1 MQQHLIAAAVAA
13 LACADACAQAAPAPN
28 AVTLYGSLD
37 VAITRRAD
45 HVWAIDPQ
53 GGNRIGW
60 FGVEDLGGGLAAQFR
75 IEMRF
80 DPDTGLYERSTRPP
94 WQGESTVGLRSSL
107 GTLRLGRAMTA
118 MQWYAGYFDPWALK
132 TVASINLNQMASY
145 FSDPLQA
152 AGAGSVR
159 WGNGVFYDSP
169 RMAGLIVAASVT
181 APEGAYAVHPF
192 SVALSYDRDGV
203 MLFAGHERNTVGTR
217 YAQVAGGYN
226 FGFIKP
232 ALSFARSTS
241 PAGVDG
247 DRAGPAPAGRDIK
260 AFGLTATAPLSTGQ
274 LKFGY
279 NFKKFEGQSGKDQ
292 QLAFGYKHDLSR
304 RTYLY
309 TDFNGL
315 KPEVGAKR
323 KSYDLGVVHIF

>member
-1 MQQHLIAAAVAA
+1 MHRPLFAAAAAA
-13 LACADACAQAAPAPN
+13 LACANAFAQAPTG
-28 AVTLYGSLD
+28 VTLYGSLD
-37 VAITRRAD
+37 VAVTRRAD

-53 GGNRIGW
+53 GGNRLGW
-60 FGVEDLGGGLAAQFR
+60 FGVEDLGSGWAAQFR

-94 WQGESTVGLRSSL
+94 WQGESTVGLKSPY
-107 GTLRLGRAMTA
+107 GTVRLGRAMTA

-145 FSDPLQA
+145 FSDPLQG

-159 WGNGVFYDSP
+159 WGNAVFYDSP
-169 RMAGLIVAASVT
+169 RIGGFLAAASIT
-181 APEGAYAVHPF
+181 APEGAYAVHPY
-192 SVALSYDRDGV
+192 SVALQYHKDQV
-203 MLFAGHERNTVGTR
+203 MLFTGVERNTVGSR
-217 YAQVAGGYN
+217 FAQVAGAYD
-226 FGFIKP
+226 FGVVRP
-232 ALSFARSTS
+232 SLSFARSQS

-247 DRAGPAPAGRDIK
+247 DRTGPAPAGRAIR
-260 AFGLTATAPLSTGQ
+260 AVGIAATAPLSSGQ

-279 NFKKFEGQSGKDQ
+279 NFKKFEGQSGKDH
-292 QLAFGYKHDLSR
+292 QLGLGYKHDLSR

-315 KPEVGAKR
+315 KPEVGPER
-323 KSYDLGVVHIF
+323 KSYDLGIVHIF

>member
-1 MQQHLIAAAVAA
+1 MKQHLIAAAAA
-13 LACADACAQAAPAPN
+13 ACACAGAFAQGAPTTSL
-28 AVTLYGSLD
+28 TLYGSLD
-37 VAITRRAD
+37 VAVTRRAE

-53 GGNRIGW
+53 GGNRLGW

-75 IEMRF
+75 MEMRF

-94 WQGESTVGLRSSL
+94 WQGETTVGFKSPY

-132 TVASINLNQMASY
+132 TVASINLNQMASF

-159 WGNGVFYDSP
+159 WANAVFYDSP
-169 RMAGLIVAASVT
+169 RMAGLVVAFSAA
-181 APEGAYAVHPF
+181 APEGVLQVHPY
-192 SVALSYDRDGV
+192 SAALSYDRNGV
-203 MLFAGHERNTVGTR
+203 MLFTGYERNTVGSR
-217 YAQVAGGYN
+217 YAQVAGGYD
-226 FGFIKP
+226 FGFVKSAI
-232 ALSFARSTS
+232 SFARSES

-247 DRAGPAPAGRDIK
+247 DRTGPAPAGRAIK
-260 AFGLTATAPLSTGQ
+260 AVGLTATAPLRTGQ

-315 KPEVGAKR
+315 KPEVGNKR